1 MITST
6 NKLITGLVTAT
17 NVRFEED
24 IIYVS
29 LSDGREVGLPM
40 DRIDWLA
47 WLVNATPEQ
56 KANWSFEPGGY
67 AIYWDDLDDGVEVCH
82 ILTTEP
88 LA

>member
-1 MITST
+1 
-6 NKLITGLVTAT
+6 
-17 NVRFEED
+17 
-24 IIYVS
+24 
-29 LSDGREVGLPM
+29 M

-47 WLVNATPEQ
+47 WLANATPEQ